1 MARDDDGEDA
11 PRRGATARVLQV
23 LTTLGAG
30 QPPHSLADLAEAT
43 GLAKPTLL
51 RLLRVLED
59 EGFAAQDRDSRWRL
73 TTLVFE
79 LGCSAVGLDHA
90 MAEIRSALR
99 SLAEVTGET
108 VVYVV
113 YDAGYTVY
121 VETVESQHPI
131 HTSVKLGN
139 RVPALAT
146 ATGRAMLA
154 WLDTAERDR
163 VIDAGAAAAGTTP
176 EALRAEIDETRTN
189 GHAFNRDGLW
199 PGVWGLGAPVFDRFG
214 QVVGAVGLSAPVDR
228 LPDDVGPVA
237 NAVADAA
244 RQASARAGAPV
255 GSR

>member
-1 MARDDDGEDA
+1 MARDDEDGG

-23 LTTLGAG
+23 LVTLGAG

-51 RLLRVLED
+51 RLLRVLAD

-79 LGCSAVGLDHA
+79 LGCSAVGIDHA
-90 MAEIRSALR
+90 MAEMRSALR

-113 YDAGYTVY
+113 YDAGHTVY
-121 VETVESQHPI
+121 VETVESQHPV

-154 WLDTAERDR
+154 WLDAAERDR
-163 VIDAGAAAAGTTP
+163 VLDAGAAAASTTP
-176 EALRAEIDETRTN
+176 EALRAALDETRTR
-189 GHAFNRDGLW
+189 GYAYNRDGLW
-199 PGVWGLGAPVFDRFG
+199 PGVWGVGAPVFDRFG
-214 QVVGAVGLSAPVDR
+214 EVVGAVGMSAPVDR
-228 LPDDVGPVA
+228 LPDDLGPLA
-237 NAVADAA
+237 SAVVDAA
-244 RQASARAGAPV
+244 GQASARAGAPV